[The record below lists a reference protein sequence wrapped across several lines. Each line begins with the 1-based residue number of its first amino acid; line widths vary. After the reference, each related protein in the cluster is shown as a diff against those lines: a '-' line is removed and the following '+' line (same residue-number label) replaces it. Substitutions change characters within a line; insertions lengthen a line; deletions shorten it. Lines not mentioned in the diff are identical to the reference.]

1 LSTVST
7 TYLTKGRE
15 VYEIVVV
22 DEKVTVTAT
31 STLASAAQHKRHL
44 HRHQHHH
51 RHAGPAWAL
60 RFVVCTKTFVGA
72 AGSVYEFPV

>member
-51 RHAGPAWAL
+51 RHAGPA
-60 RFVVCTKTFVGA
+60 
-72 AGSVYEFPV
+72 